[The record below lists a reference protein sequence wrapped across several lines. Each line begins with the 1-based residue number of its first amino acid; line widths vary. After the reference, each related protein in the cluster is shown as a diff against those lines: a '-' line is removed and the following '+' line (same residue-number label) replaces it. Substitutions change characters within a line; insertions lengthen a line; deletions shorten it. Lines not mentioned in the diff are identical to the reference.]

1 MPRHE
6 RQIRV
11 RALVADEVR
20 LAGFLEMAVDH
31 AEDSTDLV
39 AVAIQA
45 GCQVLLRVVEDEP
58 GSLPEVGSWFR

>member
-31 AEDSTDLV
+31 AEDATDFV

-45 GCQVLLRVVEDEP
+45 GCQVLLRMVEDEP
-58 GSLPEVGSWFR
+58 GSLAEVGSWFR

>member
-1 MPRHE
+1 MPGHE

-11 RALVADEVR
+11 RALVADQVR

-39 AVAIQA
+39 AVAIEA
-45 GCQVLLRVVEDEP
+45 GCQVLLWVVEDEP
-58 GSLPEVGSWFR
+58 GSLAEVGSWFR